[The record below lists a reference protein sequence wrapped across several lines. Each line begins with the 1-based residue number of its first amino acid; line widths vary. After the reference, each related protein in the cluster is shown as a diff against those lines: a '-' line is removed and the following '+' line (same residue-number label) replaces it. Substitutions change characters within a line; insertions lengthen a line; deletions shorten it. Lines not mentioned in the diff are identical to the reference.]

1 MRLIKW
7 GYVSLLALALIW
19 GAFRVD
25 WNVLLDAQ
33 VRWAPLVFSVVL
45 SLAGA
50 YLQRFLWNHLLVN
63 GGGSEWLSG
72 KAVTRAFSI
81 AWVGRYLPGK
91 LPGIAAMAY
100 AGTQVGAS
108 RQKSLRASIALPIIV
123 ALGMMLIA
131 LPAPILWVNA
141 EPRVI
146 AGFILAIAIGGT
158 LAFFIAKGGWAMG
171 LLEWLWSKTGREPLS
186 DLKPLRRTTSI
197 RAGILSVIV
206 AVLFGSSQSMLF
218 LSLAPSFSLRDY
230 FFVLV
235 MANLSATAG
244 VAAIFAPGGVGVR
257 ELVLFATVGTLLR
270 PETALLFALLSR
282 LVTVLA
288 DVIFISL
295 AWISSR

>member
-1 MRLIKW
+1 MASAI
-7 GYVSLLALALIW
+7 IW

-25 WNVLLDAQ
+25 WNLLFDAQ
-33 VRWAPLVFSVVL
+33 VRWAPLAFSVAL
-45 SLAGA
+45 SVAGV
-50 YLQRFLWNHLLVN
+50 YTQSLLWRDLLVN
-63 GGGSEWLSG
+63 GGGSEWIAG
-72 KAVTRAFSI
+72 KAVTRAFST

-91 LPGIAAMAY
+91 IPGMAAMAY

-108 RQKSLRASIALPIIV
+108 RQKSLRASVALPIIV

-141 EPRVI
+141 GPRVI

-158 LAFFIAKGGWAMG
+158 LAFILAKGSWAIG
-171 LLEWLWSKTGREPLS
+171 LLEWLWSKTGRESLS
-186 DLKPLRRTTSI
+186 DLKPLRRATSI

-206 AVLFGSSQSMLF
+206 AVLFGSSQYLLF
-218 LSLAPSFSLRDY
+218 LSLVPGFFLQDF

-235 MANLSATAG
+235 MANLSATVG

-257 ELVLFATVGTLLR
+257 ELVLYATVGRLLI

-282 LVTVLA
+282 LVTILA